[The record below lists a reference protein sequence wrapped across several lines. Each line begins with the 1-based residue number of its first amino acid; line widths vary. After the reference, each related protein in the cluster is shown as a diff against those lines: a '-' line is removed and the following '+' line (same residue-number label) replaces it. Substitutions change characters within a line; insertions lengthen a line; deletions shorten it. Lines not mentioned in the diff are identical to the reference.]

1 MEYVGKLAYRTTD
14 NKLYLCQYKELIEV
28 GDFIK
33 AIDGV
38 WQKVSADTEEALLV
52 VADDDTVLSLTV
64 RLGGVLDVP
73 SEVVVCPQA
82 QVNNTRRAPN
92 IAIIPLRIRV
102 HLLYNFIVS

>member
-1 MEYVGKLAYRTTD
+1 LFSPSLPTSIVFV
-14 NKLYLCQYKELIEV
+14 C
-28 GDFIK
+28 
-33 AIDGV
+33 DGAFCV
-38 WQKVSADTEEALLV
+38 VVVVVVDVLLLVVRILVVLLV